1 MKIPNLRKYFFLN
14 VAAILSIFFW
24 NSIYA
29 FRTANIPPVY
39 GWEDPIITPG
49 LEYRAAIFLWGILLL
64 ASLGLAV
71 VEILIRHFV
80 IKKYFHFRINLTL
93 TLPKIIDILYSFV
106 FYIGLFCAVLPAVL
120 LGYFLIVMQLEFLFS

>member
-14 VAAILSIFFW
+14 VAAILSVFFW
-24 NSIYA
+24 NSIYVY
-29 FRTANIPPVY
+29 RTTEFPTIYSWDNSVI
-39 GWEDPIITPG
+39 DPG
-49 LEYRAAIFLWGILLL
+49 VEYMAAIFLWGILLL

-93 TLPKIIDILYSFV
+93 TLPKIIDKLYSFV